1 MKLKE
6 NGPVL
11 QALDKFA
18 LLENMSSITSFDFS
32 LVNIP
37 DRPIKASISS
47 FYK

>member
-1 MKLKE
+1 MKVKK

-18 LLENMSSITSFDFS
+18 LLENMSSITNSAFS

-37 DRPIKASISS
+37 DRPINTSISS